1 MSRSTEIAVLVAIA
15 AITVVTSVSFGFD
28 LLGVIVLSI
37 CLVCLGLL
45 LADRCD

>member
-1 MSRSTEIAVLVAIA
+1 MTRNAEIAVLAAIV

-28 LLGVIVLSI
+28 LLGAIVLSV

-45 LADRCD
+45 LADRGD